1 MVEQKVAKSSGQVG
15 LRYASFETRLVA
27 FVLDLIVLFSAFALF
42 FAIAF
47 FQVLLRTDFGEKDT
61 PDSAVWAAAIL
72 LAIYC
77 FLLVP
82 LYFIGLWAWR
92 GQTVGQMAMAI
103 KVVGRDGR
111 PAGLARAAVR
121 VGGLNLLP
129 FIFLVSVVSLLA
141 AGTGEDA
148 LVTLIWVLGIVGLV
162 LVAIQVF
169 GCLMIPFDRQRR
181 ALHDRLAD
189 TLVVEPR

>member
-1 MVEQKVAKSSGQVG
+1 MVVQKVAKSSSQVG

-27 FVLDLIVLFSAFALF
+27 FVLDLIVLFSVFALF

-77 FLLVP
+77 FLLLP

-103 KVVGRDGR
+103 KVVRRDGHSV
-111 PAGLARAAVR
+111 GLTRAAVR
-121 VGGLNLLP
+121 VGGLNFLP
-129 FIFLVSVVSLLA
+129 PIFLVSVVSLLA

-162 LVAIQVF
+162 LVAIQGLGF
-169 GCLMIPFDRQRR
+169 LMIPFDRQRR

>member
-1 MVEQKVAKSSGQVG
+1 MVEQKVAKFSSQVS

-27 FVLDLIVLFSAFALF
+27 FVLDLIVLFSVFALF
-42 FAIAF
+42 FAVAF

-61 PDSAVWAAAIL
+61 PDSAAWTAAIIL
-72 LAIYC
+72 SAYLI
-77 FLLVP
+77 FLP

-111 PAGLARAAVR
+111 PIRLARAAVR
-121 VGGLNLLP
+121 AGGLNFLP
-129 FIFLVSVVSLLA
+129 LMFVVSLVALLA
-141 AGTGEDA
+141 AGISEDA
-148 LVTLIWVLGIVGLV
+148 LVTLIWVLAIVGLV
-162 LVAIQVF
+162 LLAIQVL

>member
-1 MVEQKVAKSSGQVG
+1 MVVQKVAKSSSQVG

-27 FVLDLIVLFSAFALF
+27 FVLDLIVLFSVFALF
-42 FAIAF
+42 FAVAF

-77 FLLVP
+77 FLLLP

-103 KVVGRDGR
+103 KVIGRDGR
-111 PAGLARAAVR
+111 PIGLTRAAVR
-121 VGGLNLLP
+121 VGGLNFLP
-129 FIFLVSVVSLLA
+129 PIFLVSVVSLLA

-162 LVAIQVF
+162 LVAIQGLGF
-169 GCLMIPFDRQRR
+169 LMIPFDRQRR

>member
-1 MVEQKVAKSSGQVG
+1 MVEQKVAKSSSQVG

-27 FVLDLIVLFSAFALF
+27 FVLDLVVLFSVFALF
-42 FAIAF
+42 FAVAF

-77 FLLVP
+77 FLLLP

-111 PAGLARAAVR
+111 PIGLTRAAVR
-121 VGGLNLLP
+121 VGGLNFLP
-129 FIFLVSVVSLLA
+129 PIFLVSVVSLLA

-162 LVAIQVF
+162 LVAIQGLGF
-169 GCLMIPFDRQRR
+169 LMIPFDRQRR

>member
-1 MVEQKVAKSSGQVG
+1 MVEQKVAKSSSQVG

-27 FVLDLIVLFSAFALF
+27 FVLDLVVLFSVFALF
-42 FAIAF
+42 FAVAF

-77 FLLVP
+77 FLLLP

-103 KVVGRDGR
+103 KVIGRDGR
-111 PAGLARAAVR
+111 PIGLTRAAVR
-121 VGGLNLLP
+121 VGGLNFLP
-129 FIFLVSVVSLLA
+129 PIFLVSVVSLLA

-162 LVAIQVF
+162 LVAIQVLGF
-169 GCLMIPFDRQRR
+169 LMIPFDRQRR